1 MVLEPL
7 LSSLYKWLKTNH
19 RFPLSAIRAIPQ
31 RHDSAG
37 EEPSLEGGVSVADE
51 QIPEVAEDNSRELED
66 EVASKATTTI
76 MIEEDEA
83 VRVVDGDLA
92 GRIMTSRNE
101 TAMRLLTSSL
111 TGRCWRRLIS
121 IVWLS

>member
-1 MVLEPL
+1 MGREHP
-7 LSSLYKWLKTNH
+7 LSSLFRWLKMNPP
-19 RFPLSAIRAIPQ
+19 FPLSAIRAIPL
-31 RHDSAG
+31 RLDSVG
-37 EEPSLEGGVSVADE
+37 GGPSPEDGGNVVDE
-51 QIPEVAEDNSRELED
+51 QIPEAAEDNSRELED

-76 MIEEDEA
+76 MIEGDEA

-92 GRIMTSRNE
+92 GRITTSRNE

-121 IVWLS
+121 TVWLS